1 MARFFVPPLQDG
13 AAAAERT
20 YRELRD
26 EAEAC
31 IGAISRERRIEG
43 VLCRRSGRDCELRV
57 GELDT
62 GNGQTVAAI
71 IQFGRGTYTVHHIT
85 AAHHE
90 PHTPPEPLVL
100 HQSDVYTVT
109 EFQ

>member
-1 MARFFVPPLQDG
+1 MARFFIPPLEDG
-13 AAAAERT
+13 ASAAERM
-20 YRELRD
+20 YRGRRD

-31 IGAISRERRIEG
+31 IGAVSSERRIEG
-43 VLCRRSGRDCELRV
+43 VLCRRNGRDCELRV

-62 GNGQTVAAI
+62 GNGHTVAAI
-71 IQFGRGTYTVHHIT
+71 IQLGRGTYTVHHLT
-85 AAHHE
+85 E
-90 PHTPPEPLVL
+90 DSPQPPAPLVL

>member
-1 MARFFVPPLQDG
+1 MARFFIPPLRGG

-31 IGAISRERRIEG
+31 IGTVSRERRIEG

-57 GELDT
+57 GELDA
-62 GNGQTVAAI
+62 GNGRTVAAI
-71 IQFGRGTYTVHHIT
+71 IQFGRGTYTVHHM
-85 AAHHE
+85 AAGSHRA
-90 PHTPPEPLVL
+90 PEPLVL

>member
-1 MARFFVPPLQDG
+1 MARFFIPPLQDG
-13 AAAAERT
+13 GAATERT

-26 EAEAC
+26 EAEAYV
-31 IGAISRERRIEG
+31 GVASNERRIEG

-62 GNGQTVAAI
+62 GNGRTVAAI
-71 IQFGRGTYTVHHIT
+71 IQLGRGTYTVHHI
-85 AAHHE
+85 AAE
-90 PHTPPEPLVL
+90 CRQPPEPLVL
-100 HQSDVYTVT
+100 RQSDVYTVT

>member
-13 AAAAERT
+13 GAAAERT

-31 IGAISRERRIEG
+31 IGLVSSERRIEG
-43 VLCRRSGRDCELRV
+43 VLYRRSGRDCELRV

-62 GNGQTVAAI
+62 SNGQTVAAI
-71 IQFGRGTYTVHHIT
+71 IQLGRGTYTVHHI
-85 AAHHE
+85 AADSRQ
-90 PHTPPEPLVL
+90 PPEPLVL
-100 HQSDVYTVT
+100 RRSDVYTIT

>member
-1 MARFFVPPLQDG
+1 MARFFIPPLQDG

-31 IGAISRERRIEG
+31 TGAVSRERRIEG

-62 GNGQTVAAI
+62 GNGRTVAAI
-71 IQFGRGTYTVHHIT
+71 IQLGRGTYTVHHI
-85 AAHHE
+85 AADRHQ
-90 PHTPPEPLVL
+90 PPEPLVL

-109 EFQ
+109 EFR

>member
-13 AAAAERT
+13 AASAEHT

-31 IGAISRERRIEG
+31 IGAVSRERRIEG

-62 GNGQTVAAI
+62 GNGRTVAAI
-71 IQFGRGTYTVHHIT
+71 IQLGRGTYTVHHVT
-85 AAHHE
+85 ADGCE
-90 PHTPPEPLVL
+90 PPEPLVL
-100 HQSDVYTVT
+100 QQSEVYTVI

>member
-1 MARFFVPPLQDG
+1 MGRFFIPPITDDG
-13 AAAAERT
+13 PAAERT

-26 EAEAC
+26 RAEAC
-31 IGAISRERRIEG
+31 TGAISRERRIEG
-43 VLCRRSGRDCELRV
+43 VLCRRSGRDCQLRV

-71 IQFGRGTYTVHHIT
+71 IQLGRDTYTVHHL
-85 AAHHE
+85 AAD
-90 PHTPPEPLVL
+90 TSRPPDPLVL
-100 HQSDVYTVT
+100 RQSDVYSVT